1 MRLGRPGRRLS
12 IGFGVVCVMLLVVTG
27 RLVQLQGVGV
37 SDYASAATQE
47 HVRKEPLH
55 AARGS
60 IVDRNGV
67 VLAYTADAKDVIAD
81 PSLIN
86 CTYPNA
92 VKDQCHPQD
101 LLPLALKLSELT
113 GAATDKILAGLA
125 LKTRYAVIAQA
136 VAPVQAQQVDAL
148 NINGI
153 FVQPTTERLYPGGTT
168 ASNIVGLV
176 HSDGTGAAG
185 IESRFNTLLRG
196 KDGTYT
202 YDLTAT
208 GGVNPV
214 GTSRRTAAV
223 NGSTVHLT
231 ISQDL
236 QFVVQRD
243 LNAAVKKLRAKS
255 GNVVVLDAK
264 TGQVLA
270 LAGSETAKFNPQDPS
285 TWPRGYA
292 DSAIQAPYEPG
303 SVSKVLTFT
312 AALQKRLI
320 TPTSVLT
327 VPDHL
332 KINDVTIH
340 DDWYHN
346 PLHMTA
352 TGIIAESSN
361 IGTLKIAQK
370 VGAKS
375 FVDYAH
381 AYGIGY
387 PTGIELPGEDS
398 GKLIPQSQWSS
409 STYANFP
416 IGQGYLITP
425 LQLASVYQ
433 TIANDGVR
441 IPPRIVSEVT
451 NPDGTVVATKQPTG
465 IRVTSAATAR
475 TMRTMLESV
484 MLKGGTAA
492 KSNLKDY
499 RIAGK
504 TGTAQQSINGHY
516 SRSVY
521 WDSFAGIVPADHPQF
536 VVAVMINAPADG
548 LFGAQTAAP
557 VFHDIAAYQVQ
568 HAGILPSDTKTPVV
582 PLQVK

>member
-37 SDYASAATQE
+37 SDYASAANQE

-92 VKDQCHPQD
+92 VKDQCHAQD
-101 LLPLALKLSELT
+101 RLPLALKLSELT

-185 IESRFNTLLRG
+185 IEAKFNTLLRG
-196 KDGTYT
+196 KDGMYT

-208 GGVNPV
+208 GGVNPA

-223 NGSTVHLT
+223 DGSTVHLT

-255 GNVVVLDAK
+255 GNVVVLDVK
-264 TGQVLA
+264 SGTVLA
-270 LAGSETAKFNPQDPS
+270 LAGSETAKFDPQDPS
-285 TWPRGYA
+285 TWPDKSS

-303 SVSKVLTFT
+303 SVSKVLTFS
-312 AALQKRLI
+312 AALQKGLI

-352 TGIIAESSN
+352 TGIIARSSN

-370 VGAKS
+370 LGPKS
-375 FVDYAH
+375 FMDFAR
-381 AYGIGY
+381 AYGLGQ

-398 GKLIPQSQWSS
+398 GTLIPQSQWSS

-416 IGQGYLITP
+416 IGQGYYITP

-441 IPPRIVSEVT
+441 IPPRVVSEVS

-475 TMRTMLESV
+475 TMRTMLEAV

-492 KSNLKDY
+492 ESKLKDY

-504 TGTAQQSINGHY
+504 TGTAQQIVNGHY

-521 WDSFAGIVPADHPQF
+521 WDSFAGIVPADNPQF

-557 VFHDIAAYQVQ
+557 LFHDIAAYQVQ
-568 HAGILPSDTKTPVV
+568 HAGILPSDTKAPLV